1 MAKQTINL
9 GSGELAGDG
18 ESLRSAFSKTND
30 NFDEVYA
37 LSEANNLSNVSQ
49 NIIPS
54 ANEVYDLGSPTRRF
68 KDLHL
73 SGDTIFLG
81 EGQISITE
89 DGTIEF
95 SGDARQVELVQKDI
109 VGDVYSE
116 DSTLIIDGGT
126 GFVLNLGGQQPSY
139 YLDYNNFI
147 NAPVFSFNTI
157 TDKPGIDDILGISNT
172 SSRSLTVGSIET
184 GQIIGNGA
192 DGITNIVNVTSL
204 SGDLN
209 NFLNIAGAGGGNIS
223 GYANIVGSSTGEII
237 GFTNVT
243 TSTKMTIGTTEW
255 NATDITNWNTAYS
268 WGDHAQ
274 QNYATETYVDS
285 GINAAVLGQGF
296 ADTAYVNLAI
306 NQLKNNAP
314 VTLDTLGE
322 IAAAINNDPGYY
334 TTVNTALATKLNVA
348 DFNSTFDTRLAT
360 KTTNNIAEGT
370 NLYYT
375 DARVNTL
382 LDTKTTNNIAEGT
395 NLYYTDTRVN
405 TLLDTKGYATETYVG
420 EQVSALIDTAPET
433 LDTLNELAAALGDDA
448 NFSTTITNS
457 IATKLAIA
465 DFSTTF
471 DTNLAAKTTTN
482 LDEGTNLYYTD
493 ARVKAAISATGDIS
507 YNSETG
513 VISFGNT
520 SGFLTSVLFTD
531 VETSAYLT
539 SLNTWVVDA
548 DDKLVTA
555 AAVQGRIQEET
566 LDTITARGATTT
578 NDITA
583 NDIIINGAT
592 LNSITSTNSYIDFNN
607 KELRNVTFDFG
618 SYGV

>member
-18 ESLRSAFSKTND
+18 ESLRSAFAKTND

-37 LSEANNLSNVSQ
+37 FTADNDLSNVSKD
-49 NIIPS
+49 IIPA

-81 EGQISITE
+81 EGRISIGP
-89 DGTIEF
+89 DGAVEF
-95 SGDARQVELVQKDI
+95 SGDARQVELIQQDI

-126 GFVLNLGGQQPSY
+126 GFVLNLGGEDPSY
-139 YLDYNNFI
+139 YLDYNNFV
-147 NAPVFSFNTI
+147 NAPTFSFDEL
-157 TDKPGIDDILGISNT
+157 TDRPGIDGILAIDNT
-172 SSRSLTVGSIET
+172 SSRTLNVGAIQT

-209 NFLNIAGAGGGNIS
+209 NFLNIAGSGGGNIA
-223 GYANIVGSSTGEII
+223 GYASIVGSSSGQIL
-237 GFTNVT
+237 GFTNIT
-243 TSTKMTIGTTEW
+243 TTLKMTIDDTEF
-255 NATDITNWNTAYS
+255 NAQDVQNWNTAYG

-274 QNYATETYVDS
+274 EGYATETYVDA
-285 GINAAVLGQGF
+285 GISAAVLGQGF

-306 NQLKNNAP
+306 TNLKNNAP
-314 VTLDTLGE
+314 ITLDTLGE
-322 IAAAINNDPGYY
+322 IAAAINNDPDFHE
-334 TTVNTALATKLNVA
+334 TVDDALALKLNIA

-375 DARVNTL
+375 DDRVNTL
-382 LDTKTTNNIAEGT
+382 LDTKTTDDIAEGT
-395 NLYYTDTRVN
+395 NLYYTDARVN
-405 TLLDTKGYATETYVG
+405 TLLDTKGYATESYVG
-420 EQVSALIDTAPET
+420 AQVSALLDAAPET

-465 DFSTTF
+465 DFDATF
-471 DTNLAAKTTTN
+471 DTRLAGKTTTD
-482 LDEGTNLYYTD
+482 LTEGDNLYYTD
-493 ARVKAAISATGDIS
+493 ARSRAAISVTGDIS
-507 YNSETG
+507 YDSNTG

-520 SGFLTSVLFTD
+520 SGFLTSVEFTD

-539 SLNTWVVDA
+539 SSDTWVVDA

-555 AAVQGRIQEET
+555 AAVEDRIAEET
-566 LDTITARGATTT
+566 LDTITTRGATTA
-578 NDITA
+578 NSITV
-583 NDIIINGAT
+583 DGIT
-592 LNSITSTNSYIDFNN
+592 LNSVTSTNSYIDFND

>member
-18 ESLRSAFSKTND
+18 ESLRSAFAKTND

-147 NAPVFSFNTI
+147 NAPVFSFDTI
-157 TDKPGIDDILGISNT
+157 TDKPSIDDILGIGNT
-172 SSRSLTVGSIET
+172 SSRSLTVGAIET

-209 NFLNIAGAGGGNIS
+209 NFLNIAGSGAGNIS
-223 GYANIVGSSTGEII
+223 GYTNIVGSSTGQIL
-237 GFTNVT
+237 GFTNI
-243 TSTKMTIGTTEW
+243 TSDVKMTIDETEFD
-255 NATDITNWNTAYS
+255 AQDVQNWNTAYS
-268 WGDHAQ
+268 WGDHSQ
-274 QNYATETYVDS
+274 QSYATETYVDN
-285 GINAAVLGQGF
+285 GISAAVLGQGF

-306 NQLKNNAP
+306 SDLINNAP
-314 VTLDTLGE
+314 AALNTLGE
-322 IAAAINNDPGYY
+322 IAAAINNDPNYY
-334 TTVNTALATKLNVA
+334 NTVNTALATKLNVA
-348 DFNSTFDTRLAT
+348 DFNSAFDTRLAST
-360 KTTNNIAEGT
+360 STNNIAEGT

-382 LDTKTTNNIAEGT
+382 LTTN
-395 NLYYTDTRVN
+395 
-405 TLLDTKGYATETYVG
+405 GYATEAYVG

-471 DTNLAAKTTTN
+471 DTNLATKTTTN
-482 LDEGTNLYYTD
+482 LDEGDNLYYTD
-493 ARVKAAISATGDIS
+493 ARARAAISATGDIS
-507 YNSETG
+507 YDSETG

-520 SGFLTSVLFTD
+520 SGFLTSVEFTD
-531 VETSAYLT
+531 VETSTYLT
-539 SLNTWVVDA
+539 SSDAWVVDA

-555 AAVQGRIQEET
+555 AAVQGRIAEET
-566 LDTITARGATTT
+566 LDTITTRGGT
-578 NDITA
+578 TA
-583 NDIIINGAT
+583 NDITVNGVT
-592 LNSITSTNSYIDFNN
+592 LNSVTSTNSYIDFND